1 MVDLTIAA
9 IPFFWGSMGA
19 EALYLKRARDA
30 GAAPSAGD
38 YEWRDTATSLGM
50 GVASLVVPAV
60 TRPIFKRFDVVDGR
74 YRRTVLGVAGAAAV
88 AAVAADAIARSR
100 ELAAGE
106 VRDSS
111 TDAGRGADGAR
122 RDGSHRDSPD
132 RDLSDSGP
140 DVVDP
145 PRRRTHDLW
154 KRVAGSSAAAAI
166 GAAGATIAGTW
177 ATRTTARRLYDRR
190 VLPDLGTG
198 VLAHAVA
205 ILGWDFIYYWN
216 HRFMHTSRYMWALHV
231 VHHSSERYNLS
242 TALRQP
248 VADSLGTFV
257 PTGALGLLGVRPE
270 IVETARGVNLI
281 YQFWI
286 HSTVIPKLGPFE
298 RWFNTASH
306 HRVHH
311 GSNRRYLDRNHGSI
325 LIIWDRLF
333 GTFEPEDDDEPVVY
347 GLTKNVNSFNPVT
360 VMTHEYVDIARDVA
374 GSDTWGDRL
383 SFVFRGPGWA
393 YDRHRERGTVG
404 HHIAEEA
411 APLAG

>member
-1 MVDLTIAA
+1 MGVDGSVGFVVDLTIAA
-9 IPFFWGSMGA
+9 IPFFFGSMGA
-19 EALYLKRARDA
+19 EAAALARARDR
-30 GAAPSAGD
+30 GAVASAGD
-38 YEWRDTATSLGM
+38 YESRDTLTSLGM
-50 GVASLVVPAV
+50 GVASLVIPAV
-60 TRPIFKRFDVVDGR
+60 TTRLFRRFDVVDGR
-74 YRRTVLGVAGAAAV
+74 SRRAVLAV
-88 AAVAADAIARSR
+88 AAGAGLTAAAADAIARAR
-100 ELAAGE
+100 ELQAGE
-106 VRDSS
+106 VPS
-111 TDAGRGADGAR
+111 AGTAAGAASEDPKRPPPPRPTRRR
-122 RDGSHRDSPD
+122 RDVWR
-132 RDLSDSGP
+132 
-140 DVVDP
+140 
-145 PRRRTHDLW
+145 
-154 KRVAGSSAAAAI
+154 RVAGGSAAVSI
-166 GAAGATIAGTW
+166 GAAGAAIAGTW
-177 ATRTTARRLYDRR
+177 ANRTTARKLYERR

-198 VLAHAVA
+198 VAAHAVA

-257 PTGALGLLGVRPE
+257 PTGLLSLLGVRPE

-286 HSTVIPKLGPFE
+286 HTTLVPKLGVLE

-333 GTFEPEDDDEPVVY
+333 GTFEEEDDAEPVVY
-347 GLTKNVNSFNPVT
+347 GLTKNIGTFEPVR
-360 VMTHEYVDIARDVA
+360 VMTHEYVDIARDIA
-374 GSDTWGDRL
+374 ASDTWSDRL

-393 YDRHRERGTVG
+393 YDRHSRDGTVAR
-404 HHIAEEA
+404 HTAEEA
-411 APLAG
+411 APIAG